1 LCFGRSRFSDGERWL
16 AAAVFAFS
24 IIMLSYVLIWTRYVT
39 IFPYLNNVW
48 QFLTLCVGPSLY
60 FYLKATFKEEITRRE
75 VLLHFIV
82 PAVSLLLTL
91 PAILRNFGVP
101 NPFPA
106 DFWRIGSAST
116 LLTGQLLFYAIYI
129 SLITRNEWQVDGNIR
144 TWTRMISRG
153 MWVYTLAFLSYFILV
168 STSFFNPEWD
178 YAISFTMAVGI
189 LGIAY
194 MGLIQKRV
202 FRSEPITAF
211 LPVQKYQSSSLTP
224 GASESIRKRLEEL
237 LDEQQVFKENE
248 LRLDDLA
255 AYLDISR
262 HQLSQVIN
270 EHFRV
275 NFFELVNRYRVAYVK
290 RVLLDPHY
298 AKHTIIQLA
307 FEAGFNNKASFNR
320 YFKQ

>member
-1 LCFGRSRFSDGERWL
+1 
-16 AAAVFAFS
+16 
-24 IIMLSYVLIWTRYVT
+24 VT
-39 IFPYLNNVW
+39 VFPYLNNVW
-48 QFLTLCVGPSLY
+48 QFLTLCVGPALY

-106 DFWRIGSAST
+106 DFWRIGTAST

-178 YAISFTMAVGI
+178 YAISFTMA
-189 LGIAY
+189 A
-194 MGLIQKRV
+194 V
-202 FRSEPITAF
+202 F
-211 LPVQKYQSSSLTP
+211 
-224 GASESIRKRLEEL
+224 
-237 LDEQQVFKENE
+237 
-248 LRLDDLA
+248 LA
-255 AYLDISR
+255 LHIWA
-262 HQLSQVIN
+262 
-270 EHFRV
+270 
-275 NFFELVNRYRVAYVK
+275 
-290 RVLLDPHY
+290 
-298 AKHTIIQLA
+298 
-307 FEAGFNNKASFNR
+307 
-320 YFKQ
+320 